1 MSIVLPAWR
10 EGHIILPVRVTPNAR
25 KTEVLGWEDHSTL
38 KIKLAA
44 PPVDGKAN
52 KALCEFMADWLD
64 LAKRDI
70 SLLSGDT
77 SRIKRLKIAV
87 TEQQYAA
94 IQQVLAALS
103 TL

>member
-1 MSIVLPAWR
+1 M
-10 EGHIILPVRVTPNAR
+10 
-25 KTEVLGWEDHSTL
+25 LGWEENTL

-52 KALCEFMADWLD
+52 KALCEFMAGWLNIP
-64 LAKRDI
+64 KRDI

-87 TEQQYAA
+87 TEKNYAA
-94 IQQVLAALS
+94 IRQVLAGVAVL
-103 TL
+103 

>member
-1 MSIVLPAWR
+1 ML
-10 EGHIILPVRVTPNAR
+10 LPVRVSPNAR
-25 KTEVLGWEDHSTL
+25 KTEVLGWEENTL

-64 LAKRDI
+64 LPKRSI
-70 SLLSGDT
+70 SLLSGET

-87 TEQQYAA
+87 TEKQYVA
-94 IQQVLAALS
+94 IQQVLAAVAVL
-103 TL
+103 

>member
-1 MSIVLPAWR
+1 MHPQLPVWQ
-10 EGHIILPVRVTPNAR
+10 EGFIILPVRVTPNAR
-25 KTEVLGWEDHSTL
+25 KTDILGWEENTL

-52 KALCEFMADWLD
+52 KALCAFIADWLK
-64 LAKRDI
+64 LPKRDV

-87 TEQQYAA
+87 TEKNYAVMQQVFAA
-94 IQQVLAALS
+94 ITAL
-103 TL
+103 